1 MAESEMG
8 ESGDDET
15 GGETSKGASQSE
27 SKDTTKGGSGNEE
40 GHPRPEYIPEQFF
53 DAKTGE
59 TDIEGLSK
67 SYSEMG
73 TKIREKSDT
82 TRKGILKEMEADKAA
97 NRPNTANDYDV
108 RVPDDMTET
117 LGDGLVFEFSDS
129 DPMLTFWKDFSY
141 ENGFN
146 QETFD
151 AGVSAYIKAKFSEL
165 PSFEDEIGKLGDN
178 GRDRA
183 QHVNLW
189 AKKAFSEETYK
200 ALEDFAVTADG
211 VMAIEEMMRNS
222 GEPAFS
228 PGGPAGIGG
237 KISLNELR
245 EMQADPRYWDPNKR
259 EDSWIKKVD
268 KGYEQLVS

>member
-1 MAESEMG
+1 MAESG
-8 ESGDDET
+8 GTGDVGDSGET
-15 GGETSKGASQSE
+15 GNEAEAARTEEKGAAGSE
-27 SKDTTKGGSGNEE
+27 GEE
-40 GHPRPEYIPEQFF
+40 GHARPEHIPEQFF
-53 DAKTGE
+53 NAKTGE
-59 TDIEGLSK
+59 TDIEGLGK
-67 SYSEMG
+67 SYAEMG

-82 TRKGILKEMEADKAA
+82 ARKGILKEMEADKIA
-97 NRPNTANDYDV
+97 NRPETANDYEV
-108 RVPDDMTET
+108 RVPDDMVET
-117 LGDGLVFEFSDS
+117 LGDGLTFEFNDS
-129 DPMLTFWKDFSY
+129 DPMLTFWKDFSH

-165 PSFEDEIGKLGDN
+165 PSFENEIGKLGDN

-189 AKKAFSEETYK
+189 AKKTFSEETYK

-237 KISLNELR
+237 KITLNELR

-259 EDSWIKKVD
+259 EDSWVKKVD